1 MRVTGSEPTM
11 KPSGAVEWRD
21 EEGRLHRE
29 DGPAIIHAN
38 GSYKWYRHGVRHR
51 EGGPACVY
59 VNGTEKWYL
68 NGLRHREDGP
78 AAIYPDGRELW
89 FIEGERVPPLDE

>member
-1 MRVTGSEPTM
+1 
-11 KPSGAVEWRD
+11 
-21 EEGRLHRE
+21 
-29 DGPAIIHAN
+29 
-38 GSYKWYRHGVRHR
+38 VRHR
-51 EGGPACVY
+51 EGAPACEY

-89 FIEGERVPPLDE
+89 FIEGVRVDPPAAAGETQAG